1 MERFRNDKVTKNNSI
16 PKIRQ
21 FCLCARK
28 GTDQAFFLTSEIFFQ
43 FSVTFPGFPW
53 LFAKTSLF
61 FRFSLTAVNP
71 GYTSGWMLIRHK
83 VKKNLVLSN
92 DS

>member
-1 MERFRNDKVTKNNSI
+1 MEKFRNDKVTKNNSI

-43 FSVTFPGFPW
+43 FSVTFPGFPL
-53 LFAKTSLF
+53 LFAKTPP
-61 FRFSLTAVNP
+61 FSGFP
-71 GYTSGWMLIRHK
+71 
-83 VKKNLVLSN
+83 
-92 DS
+92 